1 MNSINSIQ
9 QLIIPIYL
17 PVTNKQLRNIFTAIS
32 QKDNITELEVEF
44 KLDQSYYSYIYSKET
59 ILMKT
64 IFYEQVL
71 PVIRDMLRSHRTIK
85 FLRIACRYL
94 NESKDTKTKP
104 ITNLFY
110 QTRFHSLEQLEIDRR
125 IQQSSQLGSITSYSK
140 NEYRS
145 GRFYEVMMYL
155 RDNDT

>member
-44 KLDQSYYSYIYSKET
+44 KLDHYLYSYSKET
-59 ILMKT
+59 DLMKDV
-64 IFYEQVL
+64 FYEQVL

-94 NESKDTKTKP
+94 NESKKTKTEP

-110 QTRFHSLEQLEIDRR
+110 QTRFHSLEQLEIHR
-125 IQQSSQLGSITSYSK
+125 SSIRSLMTYSK

-145 GRFYEVMMYL
+145 GRFYKVMMYL
-155 RDNDT
+155 Y

>member
-17 PVTNKQLRNIFTAIS
+17 PVTNKQLRNIFTVIS

-44 KLDQSYYSYIYSKET
+44 KLDQSSCYTSIKET
-59 ILMKT
+59 DLMKM

-94 NESKDTKTKP
+94 NESQKTKTEP

-110 QTRFHSLEQLEIDRR
+110 RTRFHSLELLEIHRSTQQKGCT
-125 IQQSSQLGSITSYSK
+125 IQPYPK

-145 GRFYEVMMYL
+145 RKIYEVMMYL
-155 RDNDT
+155 Y